1 MDPQFIA
8 FMQRSDQWFILMTGL
23 SLVGFVGVLLVWMRT
38 SMAIA
43 ENHREVTQ
51 IIERIE
57 RTADRGETLSREIL
71 RRIQEPPEGG

>member
-1 MDPQFIA
+1 
-8 FMQRSDQWFILMTGL
+8 
-23 SLVGFVGVLLVWMRT
+23 
-38 SMAIA
+38 MAIA